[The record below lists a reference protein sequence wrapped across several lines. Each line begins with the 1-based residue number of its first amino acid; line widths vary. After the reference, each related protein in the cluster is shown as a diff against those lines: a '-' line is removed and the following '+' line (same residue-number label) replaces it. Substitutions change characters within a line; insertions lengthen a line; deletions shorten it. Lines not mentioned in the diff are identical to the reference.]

1 MAEEKKGLIHEFKE
15 FLKEYKVI
23 GLAIALVIGL
33 ASVALINSVVNNFI
47 MPIITPF
54 IPGGAWQTATF
65 NIGPIVIGWGALLGA
80 IINFVIIAFVV
91 FLIAKYMLK
100 EEKVTKK

>member
-1 MAEEKKGLIHEFKE
+1 MQLLHEFKD

-23 GLAIALVIGL
+23 GLAVALIIGL
-33 ASVALINSVVNNFI
+33 AATSLIKSIVDNLV
-47 MPIITPF
+47 MPLVTPF
-54 IPGGAWQTATF
+54 VPNGAWQTATF
-65 NIGPIVIGWGALLGA
+65 HVWKFVIGWGALLGA
-80 IINFVIIAFVV
+80 IINFLIIAFVV